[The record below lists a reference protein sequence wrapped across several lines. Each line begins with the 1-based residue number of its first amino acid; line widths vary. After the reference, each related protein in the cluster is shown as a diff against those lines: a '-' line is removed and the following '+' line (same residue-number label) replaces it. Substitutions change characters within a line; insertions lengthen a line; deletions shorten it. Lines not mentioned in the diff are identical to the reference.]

1 MERPSETAGA
11 GRRSAVPMEAL
22 LGLRPRDVRR
32 RLGPPEAD
40 RQAGDQRW
48 LVYRLDGLGVLRV
61 RCSPRVASW
70 TLSFEGPLPG
80 SLREAA
86 EAVDLWPELAPDA
99 SGDDMEGPL
108 FRRRVEDSRGRPA
121 SATASVGPD
130 GITRLAV
137 FDEAPDW

>member
-1 MERPSETAGA
+1 MERPSETADDGQ
-11 GRRSAVPMEAL
+11 RPSVPMEAL
-22 LGLRPRDVRR
+22 LGLDARDVRR
-32 RLGPPEAD
+32 RLGAPEAD
-40 RQAGDQRW
+40 REAGDQRW
-48 LVYRLDGLGVLRV
+48 LVYRMDGLGVLRV

-99 SGDDMEGPL
+99 AGDGSQGPL
-108 FRRRVEDSRGRPA
+108 FRRRVRDSRGREA

-130 GITRLAV
+130 GIARIAV